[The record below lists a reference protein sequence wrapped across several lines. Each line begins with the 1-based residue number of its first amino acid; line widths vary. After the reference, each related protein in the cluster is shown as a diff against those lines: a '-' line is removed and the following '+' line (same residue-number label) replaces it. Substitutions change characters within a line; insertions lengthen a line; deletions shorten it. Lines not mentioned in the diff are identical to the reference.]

1 MNNQKVCISKQV
13 TFVSLVLLLLIV
25 YVFAAYRTMSN
36 RTSTN
41 SRATAQTKKILP
53 IQSPIM
59 APYCYD
65 PSLQQICL
73 SPVYSQGIN
82 KLELNLSETKLTALK
97 EDPNSQEFY
106 HYVVMSAIDD
116 KYTFLNMYPSKDIVS
131 QSSLHLVFDSANN
144 PVTVHNGDKFII
156 VGISSSQLNEGN
168 SNKCVNPPDDSLRQC
183 VSVRR
188 D

>member
-36 RTSTN
+36 KTSTN
-41 SRATAQTKKILP
+41 SRATAQTKKVLSV
-53 IQSPIM
+53 QSPIM
-59 APYCYD
+59 APYCYE

-82 KLELNLSETKLTALK
+82 KLELNLSEAKLAELK
-97 EDPNSQEFY
+97 EDSNVQEFSN
-106 HYVVMSAIDD
+106 YVVMSVVDD
-116 KYTFLNMYPSKDIVS
+116 KYTFLSMYSSKDIVS
-131 QSSLHLVFDSANN
+131 QSSLHLVFDSTNN
-144 PVTVHNGDKFII
+144 PVTIHNGDKFII

-168 SNKCVNPPDDSLRQC
+168 DNTCMNPPDDSLRQC